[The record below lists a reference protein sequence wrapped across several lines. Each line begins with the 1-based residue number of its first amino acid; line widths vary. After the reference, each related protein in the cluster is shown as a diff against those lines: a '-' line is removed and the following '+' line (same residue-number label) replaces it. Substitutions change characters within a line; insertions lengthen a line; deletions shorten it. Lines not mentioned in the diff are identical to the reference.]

1 MEKKNENED
10 WEKEIKKRSKGR
22 QKIRIEKIA
31 NRNSLQVTFSKRRA
45 GLFKKASELSALCG
59 AEVAVIV
66 ESPAGKVYSFGNP
79 CVDSVINRYETGG
92 HEDRFS
98 AALRLQIE
106 EESKKKYFEAMGNLD
121 KEKAV
126 TVGGT
131 NNWWEDLSLDNLGL
145 QELEESMASMEVL
158 KKNLLKRADDL
169 ANSSDDLLIPNLHQF
184 GAPPLH
190 YYNYNLGGRSSN

>member
-10 WEKEIKKRSKGR
+10 WEKEIKKKSKGR

-45 GLFKKASELSALCG
+45 GVFKKASELSALCG

-92 HEDRFS
+92 HDEDGFS

-106 EESKKKYFEAMGNLD
+106 EESKKKYLEAMGILD

-126 TVGGT
+126 SVGDSGT

-145 QELEESMASMEVL
+145 QELQECMASMEVL
-158 KKNLLKRADDL
+158 KNNLLKRADDL
-169 ANSSDDLLIPNLHQF
+169 ANSSHDVLHQF
-184 GAPPLH
+184 GALPLH
-190 YYNYNLGGRSSN
+190 YYNYNLGGPSSN